1 MTFIS
6 NFPPVS
12 ESDIEGKPYI
22 TVSTKGIAN
31 GLSYIPNDGADFGPD
46 TLYQVASKDQY
57 GPPYTHT
64 SGIQEAYNFLGING
78 GGIIK
83 LKAGTY
89 NISDILYLQY
99 SNTKIVGEDMASTV
113 LHLAYPF
120 NALGSGGFQNVNSI
134 VTTDPSGTAQPKYTG
149 IENITLD
156 ASEAGNAKAAIT
168 VLIPKWGSHITFRN
182 IRMVGLNG
190 TSATPNG
197 INGGVDFLT
206 IENYIAKSS
215 DYVQPG
221 SICGT
226 LVLTGGSNITVR
238 NVYMDGIWEFDGD
251 STPNSTYENIIV
263 NGNNILM
270 DGSGTSSWGYTTFRN
285 VSVLNSTSWAVN
297 GFLQTNEGCYFINCY
312 FEGVVRAA
320 RHTYNCEFNGGV
332 VNIYDFRNNRVTFNG
347 NALSAANVGLPVAIN
362 AYEDV
367 NGYYVAYVIGNT
379 FINIGTA
386 NQTQGG
392 AAFMLSGFNAS
403 TNTNNILIIKDNVFP
418 NSFNGLFGYNTQA
431 ASLILMIKNNTGPF
445 LTNMQNTGATPATIT
460 ALPGSLIRNNN
471 CLLPSYP
478 FSGSTVSI
486 PANPPASGT
495 VYQNTNPF
503 DIEISLPVY
512 ASTSGTNGSVAYGIS
527 NSSTVTLQT
536 AKFVSGS
543 TSSSAVEYV
552 NIRVPAWWY
561 FEFSGTGVTFGT
573 ATVRAAQP

>member
-6 NFPPVS
+6 NFPPVP

-22 TVSTKGIAN
+22 TVSAKGLAN
-31 GLSYIPNDGADFGPD
+31 GLSDIMNDGADFGPD
-46 TLYQVASKDQY
+46 TPY
-57 GPPYTHT
+57 GYGNGFTHT
-64 SGIQEAYNFLGING
+64 SGIQEAYNFLGTNG
-78 GGIIK
+78 GGVIK

-134 VTTDPSGTAQPKYTG
+134 VTTDPTGTAQPEYTG
-149 IENITLD
+149 IENVTLD

-168 VLIPKWGSHITFRN
+168 VLMPNWGSHITFRN

-190 TSATPNG
+190 TSPNPNG

-238 NVYMDGIWEFDGD
+238 NVYMDGLWEFDGD

-285 VSVLNSTSWAVN
+285 VKVFNSTFWAVN
-297 GFLQTNEGCYFINCY
+297 GRLQTNEGCYFINCY
-312 FEGVVRAA
+312 FEGAVNVAA

-332 VNIYDFRNNRVTFNG
+332 VGVMDFRNNWVYQNG
-347 NALSAANVGLPVAIN
+347 SLLNSLAAAPPIEIKPYKD
-362 AYEDV
+362 AYG
-367 NGYYVAYVIGNT
+367 NYVAYIIGNT
-379 FINIGTA
+379 IINTGA
-386 NQTQGG
+386 NSQGG
-392 AAFMLSGFNAS
+392 SMFTFGGFNAS
-403 TNTNNILIIKDNVFP
+403 NASNNILTIKDNIFLGP
-418 NSFNGLFGYNTQA
+418 GFNGLFSYTVSTT
-431 ASLILMIKNNTGPF
+431 SLVLIIENNTGPF
-445 LTNMQNTGATPATIT
+445 LSTIQNTAYTPNQIT

-471 CLLPSYP
+471 CLYPTYP

-486 PANPPASGT
+486 PANPPVSGT

-503 DIEISLPVY
+503 DIEINLPVY

-552 NIRVPAWWY
+552 IIRVPAWWY

-573 ATVRAAQP
+573 ATVKAAQP

>member
-46 TLYQVASKDQY
+46 TLYQAASKDQY
-57 GPPYTHT
+57 GPPFTHT
-64 SGIQEAYNFLGING
+64 SGIQETYNFLGTNG

-83 LKAGTY
+83 LKAETY

-120 NALGSGGFQNVNSI
+120 NALGSGGFQNGNPI
-134 VTTDPSGTAQPKYTG
+134 VTTDPTGTAQPEYTG
-149 IENITLD
+149 IENVTID
-156 ASEAGNAKAAIT
+156 VSEAGNAKAGIS
-168 VLIPKWGSHITFRN
+168 VIFSFWGSHLTFKN
-182 IRMVGLNG
+182 IRLVGLNG
-190 TSATPNG
+190 TSTTPNG
-197 INGGVDFLT
+197 FNCNADFLD
-206 IENYIAKSS
+206 IETLIAKSS
-215 DYVQPG
+215 DYVA
-221 SICGT
+221 SGT
-226 LVLTGGSNITVR
+226 APAVLVIGGGSNITVKD
-238 NVYMDGIWEFDGD
+238 VYMDGYMEFDG
-251 STPNSTYENIIV
+251 SATPNSTYENIIV
-263 NGNNILM
+263 NGNNLLM
-270 DGSGTSSWGYTTFRN
+270 DGSGSSNWGYTTFRN
-285 VSVLNSTSWAVN
+285 VKVLDGTGRAIN
-297 GFLQTNEGCYFINCY
+297 GYLQTGEGCYFMNCY
-312 FEGVVRAA
+312 FEGAVTAPA
-320 RHTYNCEFNGGV
+320 RHTYNCEFNGGMTHV
-332 VNIYDFRNNRVTFNG
+332 SDFRNNRVTFNG
-347 NALSAANVGLPVAIN
+347 TALSNAGLGLPLEID

-379 FINIGTA
+379 FINFGA
-386 NQTQGG
+386 NNDQAG
-392 AAFMLSGFNAS
+392 AAFMLEGFNAS
-403 TNTNNILIIKDNVFP
+403 TNTNNILVMKDNVFLTG
-418 NSFNGLFGYNTQA
+418 FNGLFGYNTQA
-431 ASLILMIKNNTGPF
+431 ASLILMIENNTGPF
-445 LTNMQNTGATPATIT
+445 LTGMQNTFGTPATIT
-460 ALPGSLIRNNN
+460 ALSGSLIRNNN
-471 CLLPSYP
+471 CLYPTYP
-478 FSGSTVSI
+478 FSSGTVSI

-503 DIEISLPVY
+503 DIEINLPVY